1 MTTEILLVFVILTV
15 TIALFVSDRL
25 RLDLVALLALLALTL
40 TGIITP
46 REALA
51 GFSDPVVI
59 VLAGLFVVSAGLFQ
73 TGVAERMGKILGRLA
88 GKSEVRLIALVM
100 LTTATLSAF
109 MSSTG
114 TVAVMLPVVVSL
126 AWNARLSP
134 SKLLIPLSF
143 ASLLGGMLTLIG
155 TPPNLVASNQA
166 VAAGLPT
173 FGFFAF
179 TPVGLGMLAVGLA
192 FMLLVGRHLLPSR
205 APAAAEETAR
215 SAISPA
221 ELANIYQLRGSLFR
235 VRVPP
240 ASPLVGRTL
249 AQAAVR
255 QRYGIT
261 VLAKQRSFNNGVQ
274 TEIAEPTTLLETND
288 TLFIRGYEAE
298 VAEFIEAEGLMML
311 PVSLGDDE
319 LLPGNL
325 LFAEV
330 LLTPRS
336 RLIGKSL
343 RDVRFYELFY
353 ELYGLT
359 VVAIKRLGEPLA
371 ADTAATPLRFGDT
384 LLVEGSS
391 KNLDILKNENRDFVV
406 VAEPVATGS
415 KRRAAKRAPLAMAI
429 MLGMLLLMTLEIV
442 PIVIAT
448 LLAAVAMVLTR
459 CLSMEDAYRG
469 INWESIVLIAGILPM
484 ATALDK
490 TGGMQLIISNLDG
503 LAVYGPLVMLGALF
517 LITSAFSQVISN
529 TATTVLVAPIALQLA
544 LAQGVSPYPF
554 LMAVAIAASTA
565 FTTPIASPVNTLVLG
580 PGRYRFGDFFKVGVS
595 LQLLLLVAALL
606 LIPLFFPF

>member
-40 TGIITP
+40 TGLITP
-46 REALA
+46 REAIA

-59 VLAGLFVVSAGLFQ
+59 MLAGLFVVSAGLFQ
-73 TGVAERMGKILGRLA
+73 TGVADRMGKVLGRLA
-88 GKSEVRLIALVM
+88 GHSEVRLIALVM
-100 LTTATLSAF
+100 LATATLSAF

-166 VAAGLPT
+166 VAAGLPPL
-173 FGFFAF
+173 GFFAF
-179 TPVGLGMLAVGLA
+179 TPVGLGMLAIGLL
-192 FMLLVGRHLLPSR
+192 FMLLVGRHLLPAR

-215 SAISPA
+215 SVISQA

-255 QRYGIT
+255 QRYRIT
-261 VLAKQRSFNNGVQ
+261 VLAKQRSLNNGVQ
-274 TEIAEPTTLLETND
+274 TEIAEPTTMIEAHD
-288 TLFIRGYEAE
+288 TLFIRGSEPE
-298 VAEFIEAEGLMML
+298 VAEFIEVEGLIML

-319 LLPGNL
+319 LLPSNL

-336 RLIGKSL
+336 RLIGKTL
-343 RDVRFYELFY
+343 RDVRFYEL
-353 ELYGLT
+353 YGIT

-384 LLVEGSS
+384 LLVEGLS

-406 VAEPVATGS
+406 VAEPVDTGS
-415 KRRAAKRAPLAMAI
+415 KRRAAKRAPLAIAI
-429 MLGMLLLMTLEIV
+429 MLGMLLLMTFEIV

-484 ATALDK
+484 ATALDN
-490 TGGMQLIISNLDG
+490 TGGMQLIVSSLGG
-503 LAVYGPLVMLGALF
+503 LAEYGPLVMLGALF
-517 LITSAFSQVISN
+517 FITSALSQVISN

-544 LAQGVSPYPF
+544 LALGVSPYPF

-580 PGRYRFGDFFKVGVS
+580 PGRYRFGDFFKVGIS

>member
-40 TGIITP
+40 TGLITP
-46 REALA
+46 REAIA

-59 VLAGLFVVSAGLFQ
+59 MLAGLFVVSAGLFQ
-73 TGVAERMGKILGRLA
+73 TGVADRMGKVLGRLA
-88 GKSEVRLIALVM
+88 GHSEVRLIALVM
-100 LTTATLSAF
+100 LATATLSAF

-166 VAAGLPT
+166 VAAGLPPL
-173 FGFFAF
+173 GFFAF
-179 TPVGLGMLAVGLA
+179 TPVGLGMLAIGLA

-215 SAISPA
+215 SVISQA

-240 ASPLVGRTL
+240 ASTLVGRTL

-255 QRYGIT
+255 QRYRIT
-261 VLAKQRSFNNGVQ
+261 VLAKQRSVNNGVQ
-274 TEIAEPTTLLETND
+274 TEIAEPKTLIETND

-298 VAEFIEAEGLMML
+298 VAEFIEAEGLIML

-319 LLPGNL
+319 LLPSNL

-336 RLIGKSL
+336 RLIGKTL
-343 RDVRFYELFY
+343 RDVRFYEH
-353 ELYGLT
+353 YGIT

-371 ADTAATPLRFGDT
+371 ADTAAIPLRFGDT
-384 LLVEGSS
+384 LLIEGSS
-391 KNLDILKNENRDFVV
+391 KNLDTLKNENRDFVV
-406 VAEPVATGS
+406 VAEPVDTGS
-415 KRRAAKRAPLAMAI
+415 KRRAAKRAPVAIAI

-448 LLAAVAMVLTR
+448 LLAAVVMVLTR

-490 TGGMQLIISNLDG
+490 TGGMQLIVSSLGG
-503 LAVYGPLVMLGALF
+503 LAEYGPLVMLGALF
-517 LITSAFSQVISN
+517 VITSAFSQVISN

-544 LAQGVSPYPF
+544 LALGVSPYPF

-580 PGRYRFGDFFKVGVS
+580 PGRYRFGDFFKVGIS

>member
-1 MTTEILLVFVILTV
+1 MTADMLLVFIILAL

-25 RLDLVALLALLALTL
+25 RLDLVALLSLLALTL
-40 TGIITP
+40 SGVITP

-51 GFSDPVVI
+51 GFSDSVVI
-59 VLAGLFVVSAGLFQ
+59 MLAALFVVSAGLFQ
-73 TGVAERMGKILGRLA
+73 TGVADRMGKVLERLA
-88 GKSEVRLIALVM
+88 GTSEVRLITLVM
-100 LTTATLSAF
+100 LATALLSGF

-126 AWNARLSP
+126 AWSARLSP

-155 TPPNLVASNQA
+155 TPPNLVVSNQA
-166 VAAGLPT
+166 QAAGLPP

-179 TPVGLGMLAVGLA
+179 TPVGLGMVVIGLV
-192 FMLLVGRHLLPSR
+192 FMVLVGRHLLPSR
-205 APAAAEETAR
+205 APAAAEEAAR
-215 SAISPA
+215 SVISQA
-221 ELANIYQLRGSLFR
+221 ELADIYQLRGSLFR
-235 VRVPP
+235 VHVPP
-240 ASPLVGRTL
+240 GSPLVGRTL
-249 AQAAVR
+249 AEAAVR
-255 QRYGIT
+255 QHYGIT
-261 VLAKQRSFNNGVQ
+261 VLAKQRANGNHAPR
-274 TEIAEPTTLLETND
+274 TEIAEPATRIEAHD
-288 TLFIRGYEAE
+288 TLFVQGHEPE
-298 VAEFIEAEGLMML
+298 VAQFIEAEGLTLL

-336 RLIGKSL
+336 RLIGKTL
-343 RDVRFYELFY
+343 RDVRFYEL
-353 ELYGLT
+353 YGIT
-359 VVAIKRLGEPLA
+359 VVAIKRLGEPLT
-371 ADTAATPLRFGDT
+371 ADTASTPLRFGDT

-391 KNLDILKNENRDFVV
+391 KNLAVLKNESRDFVV
-406 VAEPVATGS
+406 VAEPSETGS
-415 KRRAAKRAPLAMAI
+415 KRRAAKRAPYAMAI
-429 MLGMLLLMTLEIV
+429 MLAMLLLMTFEIV
-442 PIVIAT
+442 PTVIAA

-490 TGGMQLIISNLDG
+490 TGGMALIVSSLGG

-517 LITSAFSQVISN
+517 FITSAFSQVISN

-544 LAQGVSPYPF
+544 LAMEVSPYPF

-565 FTTPIASPVNTLVLG
+565 FATPIASPVNTLVLG
-580 PGRYRFGDFFKVGVS
+580 PGRYRFGDFFKVGIS
-595 LQLLLLVAALL
+595 LQVLLLLAALV

>member
-1 MTTEILLVFVILTV
+1 
-15 TIALFVSDRL
+15 
-25 RLDLVALLALLALTL
+25 
-40 TGIITP
+40 
-46 REALA
+46 
-51 GFSDPVVI
+51 
-59 VLAGLFVVSAGLFQ
+59 
-73 TGVAERMGKILGRLA
+73 
-88 GKSEVRLIALVM
+88 
-100 LTTATLSAF
+100 
-109 MSSTG
+109 
-114 TVAVMLPVVVSL
+114 VMLPVVVSL

-166 VAAGLPT
+166 VAAGLPPL
-173 FGFFAF
+173 GFFAF
-179 TPVGLGMLAVGLA
+179 TPVGLGMLAIGLA

-215 SAISPA
+215 SVISQA

-240 ASPLVGRTL
+240 ASTLVGRTL

-255 QRYGIT
+255 QRYRIT
-261 VLAKQRSFNNGVQ
+261 VLAKQRSVNNGVQ
-274 TEIAEPTTLLETND
+274 TEIAEPKTLIETND

-298 VAEFIEAEGLMML
+298 VAEFIEAEGLIML

-319 LLPGNL
+319 LLPSNL

-336 RLIGKSL
+336 RLIGKTL
-343 RDVRFYELFY
+343 RDVRFYEH
-353 ELYGLT
+353 YGIT

-371 ADTAATPLRFGDT
+371 ADTAAIPLRFGDT
-384 LLVEGSS
+384 LLIEGSS
-391 KNLDILKNENRDFVV
+391 KNLDTLKNENRDFVV
-406 VAEPVATGS
+406 VAEPVDTGS
-415 KRRAAKRAPLAMAI
+415 KRRAAKRAPVAIAI

-448 LLAAVAMVLTR
+448 LLAAVVMVLTR

-490 TGGMQLIISNLDG
+490 TGGMQLIVSSLGG
-503 LAVYGPLVMLGALF
+503 LAEYGPLVMLGALF
-517 LITSAFSQVISN
+517 VITSAFSQVISN

-544 LAQGVSPYPF
+544 LALGVSPYPF

-580 PGRYRFGDFFKVGVS
+580 PGRYRFGDFFKVGIS

>member
-1 MTTEILLVFVILTV
+1 MTTEILLVFVILSV

-59 VLAGLFVVSAGLFQ
+59 MLAGLFVVSTGLFQ

-100 LTTATLSAF
+100 LATATLSAF

-166 VAAGLPT
+166 VAAGLPP

-179 TPVGLGMLAVGLA
+179 TPVGLGMLAIGLA

-343 RDVRFYELFY
+343 RDVRFYEL
-353 ELYGLT
+353 YGLT

-490 TGGMQLIISNLDG
+490 TGGMQLIISNLGG
-503 LAVYGPLVMLGALF
+503 LAEYGPLVMLGALF

-544 LAQGVSPYPF
+544 LALGVSPYPF

-580 PGRYRFGDFFKVGVS
+580 PGRYRFGDFFKVGIS
-595 LQLLLLVAALL
+595 LQLLLLIAALL

>member
-1 MTTEILLVFVILTV
+1 MTTELLLVFTILAV

-25 RLDLVALLALLALTL
+25 RLDLVALLSLLALTL
-40 TGIITP
+40 SGLITP

-59 VLAGLFVVSAGLFQ
+59 MLAGLFVVSAGLFQ
-73 TGVAERMGKILGRLA
+73 TGVADRMGKVLGRLA
-88 GKSEVRLIALVM
+88 GHSEVRLIALVM
-100 LTTATLSAF
+100 LATATLSAF

-166 VAAGLPT
+166 VAAGLPPL
-173 FGFFAF
+173 GFFAF
-179 TPVGLGMLAVGLA
+179 TPVGLGMLAIGLL
-192 FMLLVGRHLLPSR
+192 FMLLVGRHLLPAR

-215 SAISPA
+215 SVISQA

-255 QRYGIT
+255 QRYRIT
-261 VLAKQRSFNNGVQ
+261 VLAKQRSLNNGVQ
-274 TEIAEPTTLLETND
+274 TEIAEPTTMIEAHD
-288 TLFIRGYEAE
+288 TLFIRGSEPE
-298 VAEFIEAEGLMML
+298 VAEFIEVEGLIML

-319 LLPGNL
+319 LLPSNL

-336 RLIGKSL
+336 RLIGKTL
-343 RDVRFYELFY
+343 RDVRFYEL
-353 ELYGLT
+353 YGIT

-384 LLVEGSS
+384 LLVEGLS

-406 VAEPVATGS
+406 VAEPVDTGS
-415 KRRAAKRAPLAMAI
+415 KRRAAKRAPLAIAI
-429 MLGMLLLMTLEIV
+429 MLGMLLLMTFEIV

-484 ATALDK
+484 ATALDN
-490 TGGMQLIISNLDG
+490 TGGMQLIVSSLGG
-503 LAVYGPLVMLGALF
+503 LAEYGPLVMLGALF
-517 LITSAFSQVISN
+517 FITSALSQVISN

-544 LAQGVSPYPF
+544 LALGVSPYPF

-580 PGRYRFGDFFKVGVS
+580 PGRYRFGDFFKVGIS